1 MIHFD
6 FSEKLAVVTGGTRG
20 IGRAISEAFLAAGAR
35 VIATYG
41 FDTAT
46 AEEFTTAAGTKR
58 LETVQCN
65 VADYAAV
72 EAFFTILEDRGEEL
86 HVLVNNAGIRRD
98 QVLAMM
104 PPDDWEQVIK
114 VNLSGVYN
122 MCKFAVQN
130 MMRQRWGR
138 IINITSP
145 QKDYGFSGQAN
156 YAATKAGLVGLTRSL
171 SREVAKRK
179 ITVNCVSPGF
189 IETDL
194 IKDLPDATKK
204 EYKGMVPLR
213 RFGKPEEV
221 APVVLFLSSD
231 EAAYVTGTVYDV
243 SGGL

>member
-194 IKDLPDATKK
+194 IKDLPDAMKK